1 MHVCSNQECGHTED
15 RDVNSAQVCLTWAR
29 GQELSSFKTA
39 DGFSSIE
46 RPKVK
51 YCGGFQQLAQTKRQ
65 KLATQRSEA
74 E

>member
-29 GQELSSFKTA
+29 GQELSSSKTA
-39 DGFSSIE
+39 DGSGSTE
-46 RPKVK
+46 SLTVK
-51 YCGGFQQLAQTKRQ
+51 YCGGSQQLAQTKRQ